1 MTKVDE
7 PGKTDDM
14 PSLKALNASLDQPP
28 SNYLALD
35 LLVQN
40 FNLIFDTSKDVFNLF
55 SLSQRKILAQNIR
68 AAEASGLS
76 SEQLQSVQVELLY
89 PPEEVPKLFASLE
102 RLVRDGSSQEKLRMY
117 HANGSLRDLWIR
129 SFIIQREP
137 ELISLVH
144 TIDIT
149 EEKQKAEAAMEASKM
164 TLLGEVSAVLAHELK
179 NSIQAL
185 QSSIFLME
193 GDENSYFSPFAK
205 ERFERS
211 KQALSHM
218 ESVVRNIGQYIK
230 ASPSETRPLSLG
242 SALMDALHLLDS
254 YLDQKKIHIS
264 LDLPSELPPVK
275 VDPGQLQQM
284 LLNLIKNAVQS
295 MLVKDRRDLSFSAA
309 LLKDGERAG
318 RVRLSIKDSGAGIP
332 EEMRG
337 KIFEAFASSKPSGI
351 GTGLGLSVTRRL
363 AAANDINIDFETTAG
378 EGATFHLYFPA
389 GASLGVPAGHL
400 EGLGVLGEATPAKCP
415 AGARGHRVILLI
427 SDSEETDKLA
437 EALGGLPGHQAII
450 ARSPGE
456 GLSILSVQKID
467 LVVCNADS
475 YPVSGLQ
482 VASEVKKQHAVPVVI
497 LALKETP
504 ASASETASETNTK
517 AILSGAGLSP
527 GELARQISS
536 RLD

>member
-117 HANGSLRDLWIR
+117 HANGSLRDLWIS

-378 EGATFHLYFPA
+378 EGATFHLYFPP
-389 GASLGVPAGHL
+389 GGSLAVRQ
-400 EGLGVLGEATPAKCP
+400 GETTPAKVQ
-415 AGARGHRVILLI
+415 AGARGDRVILLI
-427 SDSEETDKLA
+427 SDNEETDKLA
-437 EALGGLPGHQAII
+437 EAIGGLPGHQAII

-456 GLSILSVQKID
+456 GLSILAVQKID
-467 LVVCNADS
+467 IVVCNVDS
-475 YPVSGLQ
+475 YPVSCLQ
-482 VASEVKKQHAVPVVI
+482 MASEVKKQHGVPVVI
-497 LALKETP
+497 LALQETP
-504 ASASETASETNTK
+504 AAATEITEIDPK
-517 AILSGAGLSP
+517 AVLSGAGLSA
-527 GELARQISS
+527 GELARKISS